1 MPGHESDDEALFA
14 ALENE
19 DDLSY
24 RDQRIQQLN
33 AELASQ
39 KTNRDKS
46 NTNHGTGLRD
56 SPYPTLDGDQA
67 VLNLTTEATR
77 CIVHFAHDD
86 FARCGVMDKRLE
98 ELARRHFEVR
108 FARVDVRS
116 APFLVEKLGVRVL
129 PCVIGFND
137 GVGVDRLVGFE
148 GLGIG
153 GVEGTD
159 AFSVKTLEKRLLY
172 KKVLMEAKF
181 SSEDDDDDDIE
192 EDSGSD
198 DDTVR
203 RRPAKTIRSG
213 NTRRNRDDD
222 DDDWE

>member
-1 MPGHESDDEALFA
+1 MPNHESDDEALFA

-46 NTNHGTGLRD
+46 NTNHGAGLRD

>member
-1 MPGHESDDEALFA
+1 MPDGHESDDEALFA

-24 RDQRIQQLN
+24 RDHRIQQLN

-46 NTNHGTGLRD
+46 NTNHGAGLRD
-56 SPYPTLDGDQA
+56 SAYPTLDGDQA

-86 FARCGVMDKRLE
+86 FARCGVMDARLE
-98 ELARRHFEVR
+98 ELAGRHFEVR

-116 APFLVEKLGVRVL
+116 TPFLVEKLGIRVL
-129 PCVIGFND
+129 PCVIGFKD
-137 GVGVDRLVGFE
+137 GVGVDRVVGFE
-148 GLGIG
+148 GLGTG

-159 AFSVKTLEKRLLY
+159 KFSVQTLEKRLLY
-172 KKVLMEAKF
+172 KKVLLEAKF
-181 SSEDDDDDDIE
+181 SSEDDDDVE

-203 RRPAKTIRSG
+203 RRRPTKAIRSG